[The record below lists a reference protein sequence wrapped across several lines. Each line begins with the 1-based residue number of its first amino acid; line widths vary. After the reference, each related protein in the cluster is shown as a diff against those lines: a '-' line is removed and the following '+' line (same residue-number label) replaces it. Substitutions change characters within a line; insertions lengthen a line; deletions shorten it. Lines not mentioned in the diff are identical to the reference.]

1 MANKNANERDMIQR
15 DTEAERDSSTK
26 AQHGSRGKERESEF
40 DTKMDF
46 DLEDDYTAIEPR

>member
-1 MANKNANERDMIQR
+1 MANKNASERDMIQQ
-15 DTEAERDSSTK
+15 DTETGRDSTTK

-46 DLEDDYTAIEPR
+46 DLEDDYNTIEPR